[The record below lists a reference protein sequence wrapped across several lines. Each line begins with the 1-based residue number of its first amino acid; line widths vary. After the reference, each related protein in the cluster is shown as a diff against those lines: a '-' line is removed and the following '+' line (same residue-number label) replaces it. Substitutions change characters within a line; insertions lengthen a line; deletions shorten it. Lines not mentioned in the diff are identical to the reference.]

1 MKMRLALPA
10 LLLLTMPALAADSA
24 IAASPAAVAFERLK
38 TLVGQWDGE
47 TSMGKFHLS
56 YELLSGGH
64 VLLEKESSDSMH
76 ETMVTTY
83 YLNGDQLELRHYC
96 ELGNIPRMVARKIDL
111 QSGEFGF
118 EFADAANLGSSQ
130 TAHMHAATIRILD
143 ADHLTS
149 SWTMFENA
157 RPKYTVAAQYT
168 RVR

>member
-1 MKMRLALPA
+1 MKMRLALPT

-24 IAASPAAVAFERLK
+24 VVGNPAAAAFERLK
-38 TLVGQWDGE
+38 TLVGQWNGE

-76 ETMVTTY
+76 QTMVTTY
-83 YLNGDQLELRHYC
+83 YLNGDRLELTHHC
-96 ELGNIPRMVARKIDL
+96 ELGNVPHMVARKIDL
-111 QSGEFGF
+111 DSGEISF
-118 EFADAANLGSSQ
+118 EFADAANLPNPQS
-130 TAHMHAATIRILD
+130 AHMHAASLKIVD
-143 ADHLTS
+143 ADHLNS

-157 RPKYTVAAQYT
+157 KPKFTVAAQYE